1 MTENEISLEAVNAA
15 IKGSDVFCKFMSA
28 NDSGESGAHQVGFLI
43 SISAINTL
51 SFRIRAA
58 KVLLPPILLRPDS
71 LPCSDS
77 LPPRIMPPA
86 AVFIQ

>member
-43 SISAINTL
+43 SISAKAMFFTDMEMQNNHISRPNAPQ
-51 SFRIRAA
+51 SFWD
-58 KVLLPPILLRPDS
+58 L
-71 LPCSDS
+71 
-77 LPPRIMPPA
+77 
-86 AVFIQ
+86 